1 MNNPESRKAMNY
13 FLSGHQGRDF
23 QHEDIIY
30 LQSLMLSISKQIGV
44 KEPIT
49 DIENDLI
56 TKFIIRQF
64 GDFTLKE
71 IEYSF
76 ELAMAGKLDVNAE
89 HYQSFNIKYIGHIL
103 KKYRSIRGKAIKEM
117 DQIEMRKQEKQIDMT
132 DFDYCK
138 EMYNGLKKNTLNNKK
153 VPEHWGWIPVWNY
166 MSHEDLID
174 DVEDL
179 KIFMEEQR
187 QKLEQNIKFH
197 RSNGHESKYEE
208 AKHIFDND
216 DRFKI
221 YWRSEWVK
229 CYFRELLKTQDI

>member
-1 MNNPESRKAMNY
+1 
-13 FLSGHQGRDF
+13 
-23 QHEDIIY
+23 
-30 LQSLMLSISKQIGV
+30 MLSISKQIGV

-117 DQIEMRKQEKQIDMT
+117 DQIEMRKQEKEIDMT

-138 EMYNGLKKNTLNNKK
+138 EMYNGLKDNTLNNKK
-153 VPEHWGWIPVWNY
+153 VPDHWGWIPVWNY

-174 DVEDL
+174 DVDDL

-187 QKLEQNIKFH
+187 QKLEQNIKSH
-197 RSNGHESKYEE
+197 RSNGHERKYEE
-208 AKHIFDND
+208 AKHIIDND

-229 CYFRELLKTQDI
+229 CYFRELLNEKKDGNSL

>member
-1 MNNPESRKAMNY
+1 
-13 FLSGHQGRDF
+13 
-23 QHEDIIY
+23 
-30 LQSLMLSISKQIGV
+30 MLSISKQIGV

-132 DFDYCK
+132 DFHYCK

-197 RSNGHESKYEE
+197 RSNGHERKYEE
-208 AKHIFDND
+208 AKHIFNND
-216 DRFKI
+216 DMFKI

-229 CYFRELLKTQDI
+229 CYFRELLMSQNI